1 MVGEQEEGN
10 LSKLIIGGEMKLRR
24 LPPLFPPLCV
34 LHWER
39 ASSSAAHWFSSP
51 VPLILLKSSSE
62 RENNG
67 ATGARAAVRRRRLE
81 KMSPAEKKVRLRMG
95 EQEIDLPQGWK
106 RETERV
112 EAGFRGLDRCLP
124 VSPSLFPCNG
134 PSASKLGSNNLPA
147 LLFASL
153 VCSVACVCVSCAPAR
168 RTHLLSGPCLA
179 PSVRLSVG

>member
-1 MVGEQEEGN
+1 MRVVVLRVAVDPERVMVGEQEGN

-51 VPLILLKSSSE
+51 VPLILLKSSSR

-67 ATGARAAVRRRRLE
+67 AEGDELRLE

-95 EQEIDLPQGWK
+95 E
-106 RETERV
+106 
-112 EAGFRGLDRCLP
+112 
-124 VSPSLFPCNG
+124 
-134 PSASKLGSNNLPA
+134 PA
-147 LLFASL
+147 
-153 VCSVACVCVSCAPAR
+153 
-168 RTHLLSGPCLA
+168 
-179 PSVRLSVG
+179 